1 MDVSHSENQ
10 LRQRD
15 QLIEQMAET
24 VRRQER
30 IIAEQAQEIALLQSR
45 VAELESV
52 LGRKAQANRSKT
64 PRFSGDYSLRSQE
77 RPKRRRKRRSPGRRP
92 KSQKLDQAER
102 TEDVFPENVPPQNC
116 VFVRDRLAWRIE
128 DGRAVR
134 VRYRLHREP
143 GTGRMAQLPEVLP
156 HSEHGLE
163 VAVILAFLVYTMG
176 LSIDKARTLLAFFCR
191 LDLSKS
197 QADSLL
203 SQLSRLW
210 QREFDALCELMAWA
224 TVVYIDETGWKVS
237 AESCYAWVFTTLT
250 HTVLLYGRG
259 RDSSVLDEILPEDF
273 GGIGVSDDYAVYRG
287 RFGQGQKCWAHLL
300 RKAIALMLAHPENGA
315 YRRFFEQLLALFRDG
330 KRSQHDGRLGPSGR
344 ERRVIELEQRL
355 EALCSRRSDE
365 LSDQAPA
372 DERDFVNLQKALMRM
387 RGEQELFTFVLVP
400 EVEPTNNRSE
410 RTFRFTAQMRH
421 ANQTSKSQWGAQRRS
436 ILTSVLLSLRQY
448 LRDFT
453 LEAVVQEVSRW
464 RRTGESLF
472 RAQLA
477 AFRAGLPPPEVPAA
491 ALS

>member
-1 MDVSHSENQ
+1 MDTSHLENQ

-15 QLIEQMAET
+15 QQIEQMAET

-30 IIAEQAQEIALLQSR
+30 IIAEQAQEIARLQGR

-92 KSQKLDQAER
+92 NSQKLDQAER
-102 TEDVFPENVPPQNC
+102 TEDVYPEGVPPQQC

-128 DGRAVR
+128 DGRAVH
-134 VRYRLHREP
+134 VRYRLHRDVR
-143 GTGRMAQLPEVLP
+143 TGRMADLPGLLP
-156 HSEHGLE
+156 RSEHGLE

-210 QREFDALCELMAWA
+210 QREFDALCELMARA

-287 RFGQGQKCWAHLL
+287 RFGQAQKCWAHLL
-300 RKAIALMLAHPENGA
+300 RKAVALMLAHPENGA

-344 ERRVIELEQRL
+344 ERRVIELGQRL

-421 ANQTSKSQWGAQRRS
+421 ANQTSKSRWGAQRRS
-436 ILTSVLLSLRQY
+436 ILTSVLLSLRQH

-477 AFRAGLPPPEVPAA
+477 AFRAGLPPPEVSAA